1 MVSEEEYNKLHR
13 EVTNLNKRKFK
24 ESQLKREIR
33 SLKQQNA
40 MLLELLN
47 EAKTNN
53 KEVSELQQYR
63 LITIQYP

>member
-63 LITIQYP
+63 LITIQHP